1 MPKFYFHV
9 QMGELFPDEEGTT
22 LPDERAA
29 RGIALEVVA
38 QLVRDAADELWRGDA
53 LRVSAEDERRRP
65 LFTLDLSARPARSER
80 RVEAEICA
88 FRSDGR
94 SRGACPN

>member
-1 MPKFYFHV
+1 MPRFYFHV

-29 RGIALEVVA
+29 RGIALEVMA

-53 LRVSAEDERRRP
+53 LRVCAEDERRRP
-65 LFTLDLSARPARSER
+65 LFTLDLSARPAPER
-80 RVEAEICA
+80 RVDAEIRA
-88 FRSDGR
+88 FHS
-94 SRGACPN
+94 SRAARPG